1 MTGESVPDW
10 LRPPPEGW
18 TAEYLDSL
26 PSDGPRFEM
35 IDGAL
40 IMMPPRSAFHDRV
53 MRRLANALED
63 QAPQHADVHTD
74 MTVKLGRRQ
83 RPEPDVLVTRP
94 QHEPPDLLRTYYLP
108 EEVVLVVEIVSP
120 ESEERDRDTKRIK
133 YARAGLQHY
142 WLIENEN
149 LQPVIHVLEL
159 DKATGVYVATGI
171 YRDRLKV
178 NAPFPIDMDVKALV
192 RR

>member
-1 MTGESVPDW
+1 MTAEPVPDW

-40 IMMPPRSAFHDRV
+40 IMMSPQSAFHDRV

-63 QAPQHADVHTD
+63 QIPEGTGVHTD

-83 RPEPDVLVTRP
+83 RPEPDVLVYRP
-94 QHEPPDLLRTYYLP
+94 QQEDPELRRTYYLP
-108 EEVVLVVEIVSP
+108 EEVLLVVEIVSP

-133 YARAGLQHY
+133 YARAGIEFF
-142 WLIENEN
+142 WLVENESGR
-149 LQPVIHVLEL
+149 PAIHVLEL
-159 DKATGVYVATGI
+159 DKATGAYVATGI
-171 YRDRLKV
+171 FRDRLKV
-178 NAPFPIDMDVKALV
+178 DVPFPIDIDVKALV
-192 RR
+192 R